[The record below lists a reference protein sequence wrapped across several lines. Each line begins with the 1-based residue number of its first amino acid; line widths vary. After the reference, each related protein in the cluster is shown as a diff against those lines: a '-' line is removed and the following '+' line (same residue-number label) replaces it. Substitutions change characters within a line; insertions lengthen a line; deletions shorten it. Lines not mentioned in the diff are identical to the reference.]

1 VGEPVNET
9 NSGPTPSSQKM
20 LNDVDLHYNNS
31 DEERNREPKET
42 SIKKDKST
50 PGRLPEQSD

>member
-1 VGEPVNET
+1 
-9 NSGPTPSSQKM
+9 M